1 MATIIQPYN
10 PWREQL
16 AVRTLVPIISG
27 IFQRQRERDEN
38 RKINAAIAQSIADA
52 GGAGTVMPPMQ
63 SAEAGV
69 PALMQGGNGWENAI
83 RSNGYN
89 PLAQFDA
96 AMGITAP
103 ITPQMPQP
111 QQAQAMPVGAN
122 DIMRAL
128 FANLG
133 TKRFG
138 MLNSEAVQKLIAPY
152 LPIAEQARTEF
163 RQKEL
168 ADAVMNAPDAMK
180 RLASVWGGATQG
192 LMPYSAITQ
201 AQGEIKPFETDTG
214 VNIQRGIFD
223 YSTGQYRNGDTL
235 AKSLTPE
242 QTANLDMA
250 NRRLLEDIRQF
261 NVSDA
266 FRNKQLA
273 QQGSQF
279 DATMA
284 YNRETRDLQRQD
296 ANRPKYGAPF
306 AVNGKLYQIDQN
318 GDTRPFMIGDEHV
331 DAPENFAPAEWT
343 EVDTQTIKRIDSE
356 IADLKAEKQRLRDLQ
371 DAEDDPHK
379 KLDYNAKIKE
389 IDEAIAANNA
399 LAVKYIASKSAR
411 RSGKSDYADNGSTEI
426 ISSIVGNANAG
437 RFTGHFG
444 DKRKDHTHGGIDIPA
459 RAGEPI
465 RVISHMG
472 DDLTV
477 TRISND
483 PKHKSNFG
491 CFVELQGTKN
501 GKKVKLILAHM
512 KEGSLKVGVGDKV
525 KHGDILGGVGST
537 GRSTGN
543 HLHLEVW
550 EDGVRVDP
558 RKYFANVT
566 DDTTASA
573 VMPPSAKT
581 TQPKTTPQTA
591 PQTTQSKQPDALSIS
606 AAWTHPSKQ
615 SISDQQYQYM
625 LKEMQEGKISWA
637 HSQEELDRGLES
649 VGYKRVPPAPAFQSS
664 ALGWRPQFRSNL
676 QRPATAQSQDKK
688 GAALSTLDWSSV
700 ESEDVDVQ
708 EALKKLRQD
717 DSVGDYFTKWN
728 ILPAGLAGIRGKK

>member
-1 MATIIQPYN
+1 MATIMQPYN
-10 PWREQL
+10 PWRENL
-16 AVRTLVPIISG
+16 AVGTLVPIISG
-27 IFQRQRERDEN
+27 ILERQRERDEN
-38 RKINAAIAQSIADA
+38 RKINAAIAKSIADA
-52 GGAGTVMPPMQ
+52 GGTGAVMPPLQ
-63 SAEAGV
+63 SAGAGV
-69 PALMQGGNGWENAI
+69 PALMQGGNGWENAFHGNA
-83 RSNGYN
+83 SN

-96 AMGITAP
+96 AMGTAAP
-103 ITPQMPQP
+103 TATQMPQP

-133 TKRFG
+133 TERFG
-138 MLNSEAVQKLIAPY
+138 MLNSEAMQKLIAPY

-180 RLASVWGGATQG
+180 RLANVWGGATQG

-214 VNIQRGIFD
+214 RNIQRGIFD
-223 YSTGQYRNGDTL
+223 YSTGQFRNGDTL

-242 QTANLDMA
+242 QSAELDFK
-250 NRRLLEDIRQF
+250 NRELLEKIRQF
-261 NVSDA
+261 NLSDDLL
-266 FRNKQLA
+266 R
-273 QQGSQF
+273 
-279 DATMA
+279 
-284 YNRETRDLQRQD
+284 RELQEKQRQYD
-296 ANRPKYGAPF
+296 LNRQDTNRPKYGEMFDAD
-306 AVNGKLYQIDQN
+306 GKLYQRDQYGN
-318 GDTRPFMIGDEHV
+318 VVPVKVNDEHM
-331 DAPENFAPAEWT
+331 DTPAGFTKVQWSEA
-343 EVDTQTIKRIDSE
+343 DTQVMKQIEEANKSLKEDKTRLL
-356 IADLKAEKQRLRDLQ
+356 DLR
-371 DAEDDPHK
+371 DAEDDPKK
-379 KLDYNAKIKE
+379 KLDYNAQIKE
-389 IDEAIAANNA
+389 IDKQIAENNGLAI
-399 LAVKYIASKSAR
+399 KYIASKSAR
-411 RSGKSDYADNGSTEI
+411 RSGKSDYANNGSTEI
-426 ISSIVGNANAG
+426 ISSIIGNANAG

-459 RAGEPI
+459 RDGEPI

-477 TRISND
+477 TRVSND

-501 GKKVKLILAHM
+501 GKKVKFILAHM

-566 DDTTASA
+566 DDTTTSP
-573 VMPPSAKT
+573 VMPPST
-581 TQPKTTPQTA
+581 TQPQPQTTSQTA
-591 PQTTQSKQPDALSIS
+591 PQAAPKPQNTARNVS

-615 SISDQQYQYM
+615 SISAQQYQYM
-625 LKEMQEGKISWA
+625 VKEMQEGKISWA

-649 VGYKRVPPAPAFQSS
+649 IGYKRADTAPIFPPSV
-664 ALGWRPQFRSNL
+664 LGWRPQFGSNMPSGNTNSDK
-676 QRPATAQSQDKK
+676 PAT
-688 GAALSTLDWSSV
+688 T
-700 ESEDVDVQ
+700 ESENAGVQ
-708 EALKKLRQD
+708 EAVKKLNQD

-728 ILPAGLAGIRGKK
+728 VLPAGLAGIRGKK